1 MNKLFFTA
9 LALLGTCTA
18 VAAEDYKGETPKS
31 GGTYCLY
38 NVGKKQF
45 LGTEDGRLVLGG
57 EKVKVTLEQI
67 ESATT
72 PGFYRIMSGDT
83 AWGAELW
90 GTPSAKGGTFSEWR
104 IEPVEGSTEEYA
116 ISSRNTEASASMY
129 LYQNSVYNRIA
140 AMPQMPGKEFEA
152 AQWLL
157 VDANTARDCHRRRED
172 RRRRDRAEADSCQ
185 GRAQH
190 RRSAGAHRQ
199 QHRRIAGGHIHRERQ
214 ENAAE
219 EVSCHTL
226 YI

>member
-116 ISSRNTEASASMY
+116 ISSRNTEA
-129 LYQNSVYNRIA
+129 
-140 AMPQMPGKEFEA
+140 

-157 VDANTARDCHRRRED
+157 VDANTPETAIEGVKTDGVETEQKQTHAKGVHNIGGQQVRT
-172 RRRRDRAEADSCQ
+172 DSNTD
-185 GRAQH
+185 GL
-190 RRSAGAHRQ
+190 
-199 QHRRIAGGHIHRERQ
+199 Q
-214 ENAAE
+214 EGIYIVNGKK
-219 EVSCHTL
+219 TL
-226 YI
+226 LKK

>member
-67 ESATT
+67 ESSTT
-72 PGFYRIMSGDT
+72 PGFYRIVSGDT
-83 AWGAELW
+83 AWGADLW

-104 IEPVEGSTEEYA
+104 IEPVEGSAEEFA

-157 VDANTARDCHRRRED
+157 VDANTPETAIED
-172 RRRRDRAEADSCQ
+172 VKTDGVETEQKQTHAKGVHNIGGQQVRTDSNTD
-185 GRAQH
+185 GL
-190 RRSAGAHRQ
+190 
-199 QHRRIAGGHIHRERQ
+199 Q
-214 ENAAE
+214 EGIYIVNGKK
-219 EVSCHTL
+219 TL
-226 YI
+226 LKK

>member
-1 MNKLFFTA
+1 MNKLFFTS

-129 LYQNSVYNRIA
+129 LYQISVYKRIA
-140 AMPQMPGKEFEA
+140 AMPQMRG
-152 AQWLL
+152 
-157 VDANTARDCHRRRED
+157 
-172 RRRRDRAEADSCQ
+172 
-185 GRAQH
+185 
-190 RRSAGAHRQ
+190 
-199 QHRRIAGGHIHRERQ
+199 
-214 ENAAE
+214 
-219 EVSCHTL
+219 
-226 YI
+226 

>member
-45 LGTEDGRLVLGG
+45 L
-57 EKVKVTLEQI
+57 
-67 ESATT
+67 
-72 PGFYRIMSGDT
+72 
-83 AWGAELW
+83 
-90 GTPSAKGGTFSEWR
+90 
-104 IEPVEGSTEEYA
+104 GSTEEYA

-157 VDANTARDCHRRRED
+157 VDANSPETAIEGVKTDG
-172 RRRRDRAEADSCQ
+172 AETEQKQTHAKGVHNIGGQQVRTDSNTD
-185 GRAQH
+185 GL
-190 RRSAGAHRQ
+190 
-199 QHRRIAGGHIHRERQ
+199 Q
-214 ENAAE
+214 EGIYIVNGKK
-219 EVSCHTL
+219 TL
-226 YI
+226 LKK

>member
-129 LYQNSVYNRIA
+129 LYQNTIYNRLSA
-140 AMPQMPGKEFEA
+140 TAQMPGKEFET
-152 AQWLL
+152 AQWLF
-157 VDANTARDCHRRRED
+157 VDPSTPETAIESVETNDVQTEQTTNTTTGVHNIGG
-172 RRRRDRAEADSCQ
+172 Q
-185 GRAQH
+185 KL
-190 RRSAGAHRQ
+190 RSTDNTEGLQ
-199 QHRRIAGGHIHRERQ
+199 DGIYIVGGKK
-214 ENAAE
+214 
-219 EVSCHTL
+219 TL
-226 YI
+226 LKK

>member
-57 EKVKVTLEQI
+57 EKVTVTLEQI

-157 VDANTARDCHRRRED
+157 VDANTPETAIE
-172 RRRRDRAEADSCQ
+172 
-185 GRAQH
+185 
-190 RRSAGAHRQ
+190 
-199 QHRRIAGGHIHRERQ
+199 
-214 ENAAE
+214 
-219 EVSCHTL
+219 T
-226 YI
+226 

>member
-72 PGFYRIMSGDT
+72 PRFYRIMSGDT

-90 GTPSAKGGTFSEWR
+90 GTPSA
-104 IEPVEGSTEEYA
+104 
-116 ISSRNTEASASMY
+116 
-129 LYQNSVYNRIA
+129 
-140 AMPQMPGKEFEA
+140 
-152 AQWLL
+152 
-157 VDANTARDCHRRRED
+157 
-172 RRRRDRAEADSCQ
+172 
-185 GRAQH
+185 GRHVQ
-190 RRSAGAHRQ
+190 RVAH
-199 QHRRIAGGHIHRERQ
+199 
-214 ENAAE
+214 
-219 EVSCHTL
+219 
-226 YI
+226 